1 VRSSPGPESK
11 KKRLMWYSVFGPVKV
26 HERVWRTPER
36 SHLRLLPEAL
46 GISHRGCSRC
56 LRRVLVDF
64 GSDYSF
70 DHSRGKVKEHYGFEI
85 SASAVRQATL
95 ACAAEVAGKQ
105 AREAEGDYNA
115 LPAGPGPAVVLQAD
129 GSMVCTVAPGPRSGA
144 RPRQYEEIRLAAAQA
159 QGSVATTY
167 AASFAAVEDL
177 GRRWGHCARDAG
189 RTLASVLHPMGDG
202 AGWIARQARAIFGT
216 RVPFPCDFHHVKD
229 QLRAAAPGCRAHAPD
244 QWRRTQQRRL
254 KRNALDL
261 VLKELTT
268 HRETDSVAE
277 EDAPVR
283 AAERYL
289 SNRRDQLDYA
299 GAIERGLPIGTG
311 MIESGHKHVL
321 QARLKLPGCAWL
333 KENAANIAQL
343 RVFRSNRRWPQ
354 LWN

>member
-1 VRSSPGPESK
+1 
-11 KKRLMWYSVFGPVKV
+11 MWYSVFGPVKV

-216 RVPFPCDFHHVKD
+216 RVPFLCDFHHVKD
-229 QLRAAAPGCRAHAPD
+229 QLRAA
-244 QWRRTQQRRL
+244 
-254 KRNALDL
+254 
-261 VLKELTT
+261 
-268 HRETDSVAE
+268 
-277 EDAPVR
+277 
-283 AAERYL
+283 ERYL
-289 SNRRDQLDYA
+289 SNRRNQLDYA